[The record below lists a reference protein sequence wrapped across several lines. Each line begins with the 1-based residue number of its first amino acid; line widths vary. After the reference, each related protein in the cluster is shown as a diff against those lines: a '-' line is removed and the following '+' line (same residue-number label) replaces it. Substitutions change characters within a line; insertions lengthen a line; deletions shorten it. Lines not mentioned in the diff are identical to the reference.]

1 MLARKTEKQGA
12 RGGRAADD
20 GSDRGVASTR
30 HRAARIFVV
39 TGEGTQGPRTV
50 QWTSAA
56 SALNGDKIT
65 AAAQRPADC
74 RPTHGAC
81 FANRRR
87 QRSAHVPLD
96 DC

>member
-65 AAAQRPADC
+65 AAAQRPADP
-74 RPTHGAC
+74 RTVPVSPTVAVRDQLT
-81 FANRRR
+81 FRWTI
-87 QRSAHVPLD
+87 VE
-96 DC
+96 